1 MLDACIIGGGVAG
14 LACARDLHD
23 AGLSFQ
29 LLEAGDRLGGRVATD
44 LFRGFRLDRGFQILL
59 TAYPEA
65 RRRLDYDALDLR
77 DFEPGALVYVGG
89 ALHRVSDP
97 LRRPAQAFETLAAP
111 VGTLTDKVRL
121 GLLSLSV
128 RRGPAR
134 DLLHAPDGSTLD
146 ALRQAGFTDRIIDAF
161 FRPFVGGIQLDPD
174 LEVSRRRFAII
185 FRMLSVGAAAVPARG
200 MGEIPAQLARPL
212 PAEAIRTRTEV
223 DAIEGTT
230 AYLASGESVRA
241 RAVVVATDGPA
252 AARLLEMPAV
262 PGRAASCVYFA
273 ADHPPFEGRLLALEG
288 EGGPAKNV
296 AVPSNLS
303 ADYAPA
309 GKALVTAALPGSLA
323 GGAAGQRDEPVSTV
337 DEVRHQLRGW
347 FGDEVDA
354 WEHLRTYR
362 IEHAHPDQRP
372 PFDPKQP
379 IRRGEGRYVCGDHRD
394 TASIQGALFS
404 GGRTARAVV
413 SDLRASKAGRTA

>member
-1 MLDACIIGGGVAG
+1 MLDACIIGGGLAG
-14 LACARDLHD
+14 LACARELQD

-59 TAYPEA
+59 AAYPEA
-65 RRRLDYDALDLR
+65 QRLLDYTALDLR
-77 DFEPGALVYVGG
+77 DFEPGALVHAGG
-89 ALHRVSDP
+89 ALHRISDP
-97 LRRPAQAFETLAAP
+97 LRRPAHAFATLAAP
-111 VGTLTDKVRL
+111 VGNLSDKVRL
-121 GLLSLSV
+121 GLLALSV

-134 DLLHAPDGSTLD
+134 DLLHTPDGSTLD
-146 ALRQAGFTDRIIDAF
+146 ALREAGFTDRIIDAF

-185 FRMLSVGAAAVPARG
+185 FRMLSVGAACVPARG

-212 PAEAIRTRTEV
+212 PAEALRTTAEV

-230 AYLASGESVRA
+230 ALLAGGERVRA
-241 RAVVVATDGPA
+241 RTVVVATQGPV
-252 AARLLEMPAV
+252 AARLLGMAAV
-262 PGRAASCVYFA
+262 PGRSASCVYFA
-273 ADHPPFEGRLLALEG
+273 ADQPPFEGRLLGLEG

-303 ADYAPA
+303 ADYAPT
-309 GKALVTAALPGSLA
+309 GKALVTVALPGSLA
-323 GGAAGQRDEPVSTV
+323 GGASGVSAEPDPAV
-337 DEVRHQLRGW
+337 DDVRRQLRGW
-347 FGDEVDA
+347 FGDEVDG

-372 PFDPKQP
+372 PFDPKQA
-379 IRRGEGRYVCGDHRD
+379 IRRGDGRYVCGDHRD

-404 GGRTARAVV
+404 GWRTARAVV
-413 SDLRASKAGRTA
+413 NDLRGSKAGVAV